1 MSSKDLQSAG
11 GLEGGA
17 LEREIIANI
26 IGGYEQW
33 KAEQGVA
40 STTELEGGR
49 RRRRRGGRAGGATED
64 VEETAQE
71 QGLEG
76 GKTQEIEGGE
86 EEELEGGKKRG
97 RPCKKRR
104 TLKLKSCGRMRRFV
118 CSPKKYSKK
127 GSKKRSKKSRS
138 RKSTSWSKRVGAYAR
153 KHGVSAAV
161 AAHKLSK

>member
-33 KAEQGVA
+33 KAEQNVA
-40 STTELEGGR
+40 ASSDLEGG
-49 RRRRRGGRAGGATED
+49 RRRRRGGRAGGATE
-64 VEETAQE
+64 EGSAQD
-71 QGLEG
+71 LEG
-76 GKTQEIEGGE
+76 GKTEEIEGGE
-86 EEELEGGKKRG
+86 DDLEGGKKG

-127 GSKKRSKKSRS
+127 GSKKRSKKSKS

-161 AAHKLSK
+161 AAHKLAK